1 MTMRTFVILI
11 VVNFYFHST
20 VSVQITYIFTK
31 QCCNRF
37 DSFGTDYNYMYI
49 MCFYL
54 NTNWFEWT
62 AVLVPSSSNEN
73 EIIIFMTIEY

>member
-1 MTMRTFVILI
+1 MYRLPTYSRSN
-11 VVNFYFHST
+11 VVTDST
-20 VSVQITYIFTK
+20 VLEQIVE
-31 QCCNRF
+31 
-37 DSFGTDYNYMYI
+37 DYNYMYI

-73 EIIIFMTIEY
+73 EIIIFMTIDYSDPDRKPTSRFS